1 MSGSGRRCCD
11 CNTIA
16 IATALTS
23 RKATWRSDVAKRRGG
38 TYECDGTHVG
48 IGDAKV
54 GEGEEGTV
62 HRKATLA
69 ALEKD
74 LTQAGDTVFD
84 LGLGDAGRFLGGE
97 VFECL
102 CVCVLV
108 CFVLCVCVWG
118 GNWVYMG
125 VG

>member
-16 IATALTS
+16 IATAWKS
-23 RKATWRSDVAKRRGG
+23 RKATCRGDVAKRRGG

-97 VFECL
+97 VFVCL
-102 CVCVLV
+102 CV
-108 CFVLCVCVWG
+108 LCVG
-118 GNWVYMG
+118 
-125 VG
+125 

>member
-16 IATALTS
+16 IRLQL
-23 RKATWRSDVAKRRGG
+23 RLRRNRAKRRGG
-38 TYECDGTHVG
+38 TYECNGTHVG

-62 HRKATLA
+62 HRKPALS

-84 LGLGDAGRFLGGE
+84 LGLGDAGRFLGGV
-97 VFECL
+97 VF
-102 CVCVLV
+102 V
-108 CFVLCVCVWG
+108 
-118 GNWVYMG
+118 
-125 VG
+125 

>member
-1 MSGSGRRCCD
+1 M
-11 CNTIA
+11 
-16 IATALTS
+16 
-23 RKATWRSDVAKRRGG
+23 AKRRGG

-97 VFECL
+97 VFVCL
-102 CVCVLV
+102 CV
-108 CFVLCVCVWG
+108 LCVG
-118 GNWVYMG
+118 
-125 VG
+125 